1 MKALRGAS
9 ARNLLGPLVRSTY
22 RVRVAGG
29 HSVPRQGVVLVLS
42 TYSGIFDSMILA
54 TNLTRPVAV
63 LVGEGGVPPTWRQA
77 IGRIVVPAERP
88 GEALREAV
96 GLLRSG
102 HAVAMFPEGCAG
114 AGGDFGAGAAYLQ
127 ARTGV
132 PVVPVAL
139 IGSAGS
145 RPTDPP
151 RPRSTI
157 DVLVGESF
165 TPPAVKDS
173 ARRAEVAAIA
183 EQMRQRFTDH
193 VRHSRSRAG
202 QSVSGGTTGHNG
214 AL

>member
-29 HSVPRQGVVLVLS
+29 HSVPRQGGVLVLS

-114 AGGDFGAGAAYLQ
+114 AGGEFGAGAAYLQ

-145 RPTDPP
+145 RSTDPP

>member
-29 HSVPRQGVVLVLS
+29 HSVPGQGGVLVLS

-157 DVLVGESF
+157 DVVVGESF